1 MAQYKW
7 EPKQPRKMTLDEI
20 IRTASLFGVK
30 PGDRFQDHWR
40 DVGSPDSIAVG
51 IEKYFCC
58 SGEYGDVTINFTTK
72 KNQIFFDALICR
84 FFVYG
89 SPVRAFLK
97 TVKTFDGNSIVAG
110 EIKAGSDF
118 TDVVR
123 FLEEN
128 HIQFAECPPIIEDWS
143 HVLYTEN
150 GLEILFF
157 PVGKRSRL
165 AIVTLQAHRKEFERL
180 RKSSI

>member
-1 MAQYKW
+1 MAQNKW
-7 EPKQPRKMTLDEI
+7 EPKKPQKMSLDEV

-30 PGDRFQDHWR
+30 VGDRYQDHWR
-40 DVGSPDSIAVG
+40 NVGMPDNIAVG
-51 IEKYFCC
+51 IEKYFTC
-58 SGEYGDVTINFTTK
+58 SVDYGDVTIIFTTK
-72 KNQIFFDALICR
+72 KNQILFNAFICE
-84 FFVYG
+84 FFVYD

-97 TVKTFDGNSIVAG
+97 TVKAFDGNSIVAG
-110 EIKAGSDF
+110 EIKGGSDF
-118 TDVVR
+118 ADVVR

-165 AIVTLQAHRKEFERL
+165 AIITLQGHRKEFERL
-180 RKSSI
+180 RKISE

>member
-1 MAQYKW
+1 M
-7 EPKQPRKMTLDEI
+7 
-20 IRTASLFGVK
+20 
-30 PGDRFQDHWR
+30 
-40 DVGSPDSIAVG
+40 
-51 IEKYFCC
+51 
-58 SGEYGDVTINFTTK
+58 
-72 KNQIFFDALICR
+72 
-84 FFVYG
+84 FVED
-89 SPVRAFLK
+89 SPVKNFKKKLK
-97 TVKTFDGNSIVAG
+97 TFGFKEIGWDQIVPGALSG
-110 EIKAGSDF
+110 GTDF
-118 TDVVR
+118 ADVVR